1 MPSSERSE
9 GHYWDFH
16 EAINDFMEAREQ
28 AAMQAVVA
36 RLTGRSN
43 ELLSYEEVAEKL
55 KLSQSTELGRRDIPL
70 NAIVGSVGRYTD
82 FTRTFLPRH
91 DFDRNRWAN
100 VKAAMASGKGVP
112 PIDVYKVGEVYFVR
126 DGNHRVSVARQD
138 GATTIEANII
148 EVHTPVPL
156 TPDVQAD
163 DLILKAEYAE
173 FLEQTGFH
181 LVCADVDLSL
191 TAPGQYSRLKEH
203 IDVHRYFMGQDQ
215 KREIPYDE
223 AIRDWHQEVYLPLV
237 LAIREQ
243 GLLRWFPGRTEADL
257 YLWVSEQR
265 AALEEELGWKI
276 RPEAAVTDVAA
287 KESPAERQAVG
298 DWRKT
303 KIADRYTDRLFLDIL
318 VPLNGETD
326 SWQAL
331 DQALFVARREQAQVH
346 GLHIVAADGL
356 RESPEAQA
364 IQATFKKYCDRAGVT
379 GSLAIETG
387 EIARKICERAV
398 LTDMVVLNVAHP
410 PAGGLASLGSG
421 LRTIIWRCARPVL
434 TVPGWSTKLSRALLA
449 YDGSSKSREALF
461 VATYLAERWQ
471 TALTVVSA
479 TDGSRPSAE
488 AMQYV
493 HTYLDWHE
501 VQAEFVQAEGA
512 PGETVLKTAQERAI
526 DLIMMGGYGATPM
539 KEVILGST
547 VNRVLRETS
556 CPVFICR

>member
-1 MPSSERSE
+1 MPSSERAE
-9 GHYWDFH
+9 GRYWNYR
-16 EAINDFMEAREQ
+16 EAIEDFLEAREQ

-43 ELLSYEEVAEKL
+43 ELLSYEDVAAKL
-55 KLSQSTELGRRDIPL
+55 KLSQSRDLGRRDIPL
-70 NAIVGSVGRYTD
+70 DAIVGSVGRYTD

-91 DFDRNRWAN
+91 DFDRNRWAS
-100 VKAAMASGKGVP
+100 VKAAMGSDRGVP
-112 PIDVYKVGEVYFVR
+112 PIDVYKVGDVYFVR
-126 DGNHRVSVARQD
+126 DGNHRVSIARLE
-138 GATTIEANII
+138 GAATIEANVI
-148 EVHTPVPL
+148 EVHTAVPL
-156 TPDVQAD
+156 TPDVRPD
-163 DLILKAEYAE
+163 DLIVKAEYAD
-173 FLEQTGFH
+173 FLEQTHFH
-181 LVCADVDLSL
+181 DICPGVDLSL
-191 TAPGQYSRLKEH
+191 TAPGQYERLKDH
-203 IDVHRYFMGQDQ
+203 IDVHRYFMGLDQ
-215 KREIPYDE
+215 KRDVAYAE
-223 AIRDWHQEVYLPLV
+223 AVRDWHQEVYLPLV

-243 GLLRWFPGRTEADL
+243 GLLHWFPGRTEADL

-276 RPEAAVTDVAA
+276 RPEAAVNEVAA
-287 KESPAERQAVG
+287 KEHPTGRQAVG

-318 VPLNGETD
+318 VPLNGETA

-331 DQALFVARREQAQVH
+331 DQALFIARRERAQVR
-346 GLHIVAADGL
+346 GLYIVAGDAL

-364 IQATFKKYCDRAGVT
+364 IQAIFQKTCDEAGVP
-379 GSLAIETG
+379 GSLAIESG

-410 PAGGLASLGSG
+410 PSGGLASLGSG

-471 TALTVVSA
+471 TALTVVAA
-479 TDGSRPSAE
+479 TDGSRPSPE
-488 AMQYV
+488 ALRYL
-493 HTYLDWHE
+493 HTYLEWHE
-501 VQAEFVQAEGA
+501 VQADFVQASGA
-512 PGETVLKTAQERAI
+512 PGEAVLKTAEERRI
-526 DLIMMGGYGATPM
+526 ELIMMGGYGATPV

-547 VNRVLRETS
+547 VNHVLRQTP